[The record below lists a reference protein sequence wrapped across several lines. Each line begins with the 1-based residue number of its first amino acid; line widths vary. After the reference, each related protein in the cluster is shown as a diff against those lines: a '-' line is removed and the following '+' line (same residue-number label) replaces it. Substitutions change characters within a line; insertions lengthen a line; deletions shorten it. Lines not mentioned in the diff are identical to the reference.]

1 MRKFRK
7 KITLF
12 ALVGVIVTAIH
23 FGVLILFVEGFAVSP
38 TLGTLAGSLV
48 AVVAS
53 YFLNYRLTFDSN
65 KPHIEAGPKFIIV
78 TLIGMLGNTAIMHFG
93 SSIMSWPYVWVQCVA
108 TAIILFWNFFGNY
121 LWAFR
126 TGTPS

>member
-53 YFLNYRLTFDSN
+53 YF
-65 KPHIEAGPKFIIV
+65 
-78 TLIGMLGNTAIMHFG
+78 
-93 SSIMSWPYVWVQCVA
+93 
-108 TAIILFWNFFGNY
+108 
-121 LWAFR
+121 
-126 TGTPS
+126 